1 MTNKE
6 YEYGYPAVI
15 WNDEDDN
22 CVLNENH
29 ELIINF
35 NEFGGKV
42 TFYNCDDD
50 EDAIAKAET
59 MAMALKGY
67 QSTLATYKILKNVY
81 QKKATQGMAKSQK
94 SHQSNLP
101 PIKDSN

>member
-1 MTNKE
+1 MIKKE

-29 ELIINF
+29 ELIIRF

-50 EDAIAKAET
+50 EDAIAEAET
-59 MAMALKGY
+59 LTLTLKGY
-67 QSTLATYKILKNVY
+67 QSTLATYKILKNAN
-81 QKKATQGMAKSQK
+81 QKK
-94 SHQSNLP
+94 SNAGDGKITEKP
-101 PIKDSN
+101 SKQFTPD

>member
-1 MTNKE
+1 MTKKE

-29 ELIINF
+29 ELIIRF
-35 NEFGGKV
+35 NNFGGKI

-50 EDAIAKAET
+50 QEAIAKAET
-59 MAMALKGY
+59 MTLTLKAIETIY
-67 QSTLATYKILKNVY
+67 
-81 QKKATQGMAKSQK
+81 
-94 SHQSNLP
+94 P
-101 PIKDSN
+101 

>member
-1 MTNKE
+1 MTKKE
-6 YEYGYPAVI
+6 YQYGYPAVI

-29 ELIINF
+29 ELIIRF
-35 NEFGGKV
+35 NDFGGKV

-59 MAMALKGY
+59 MTMALKGY
-67 QSTLATYKILKNVY
+67 QSTLETYKILKNAN
-81 QKKATQGMAKSQK
+81 QKK
-94 SHQSNLP
+94 SNTGDGKTIEKASKQFTP
-101 PIKDSN
+101 DERQ

>member
-1 MTNKE
+1 MTKKE
-6 YEYGYPAVI
+6 YQYGYPAVI

-29 ELIINF
+29 ELIIRF

-50 EDAIAKAET
+50 EDAIVKAET
-59 MAMALKGY
+59 MTMALKGY
-67 QSTLATYKILKNVY
+67 QSTLETYKVLKNAY
-81 QKKATQGMAKSQK
+81 QKK
-94 SHQSNLP
+94 SNADDGKTIEKP
-101 PIKDSN
+101 SKQFTPDQRQ